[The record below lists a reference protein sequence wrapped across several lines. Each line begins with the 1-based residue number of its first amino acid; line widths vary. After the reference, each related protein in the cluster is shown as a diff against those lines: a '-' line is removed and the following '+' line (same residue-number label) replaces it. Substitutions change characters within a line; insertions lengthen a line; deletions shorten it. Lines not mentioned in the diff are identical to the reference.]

1 MSVPAPAL
9 TSHQLKQPARGLR
22 EDSSRNGDSD
32 QRRSHLGKEDVLG
45 RPCRRN
51 QFLDRISNPILGSS
65 TRASFAGRQ
74 QVASGFSQTR
84 IAMMAETAEMV
95 GASFLSICVTVGAA
109 SFGPPKARNL
119 LSSAL
124 PFNVVA
130 PLFFWWVWRQLAAH
144 PTSEPTPMAQQR
156 NPPGAHLEPTLHC
169 MGERE
174 EPTQSPPGTHR
185 EPKQEP
191 AWQSERNPRGAY
203 ESPPGTHREPT
214 PNRSSAGA
222 HLPPTGVYNTFYLG
236 EKGMRWE
243 TSRPLLVLYNGCSSK
258 GTGNSRKT
266 FETESRT
273 QVGDRAGSLVGL
285 LEL

>member
-1 MSVPAPAL
+1 MPPGPVVPQSHSIASVRFM
-9 TSHQLKQPARGLR
+9 ARYRGFSLL
-22 EDSSRNGDSD
+22 EPSSRLTNLNHEG
-32 QRRSHLGKEDVLG
+32 QHLTRKRGASLEGLLG

-84 IAMMAETAEMV
+84 IAMMAETGEMV

-144 PTSEPTPMAQQR
+144 PTSEPTPKPQTTWHSSETHPRTHLTLHGRAR
-156 NPPGAHLEPTLHC
+156 GTHTEPPGNPPGT
-169 MGERE
+169 
-174 EPTQSPPGTHR
+174 
-185 EPKQEP
+185 
-191 AWQSERNPRGAY
+191 
-203 ESPPGTHREPT
+203 
-214 PNRSSAGA
+214 
-222 HLPPTGVYNTFYLG
+222 
-236 EKGMRWE
+236 
-243 TSRPLLVLYNGCSSK
+243 
-258 GTGNSRKT
+258 
-266 FETESRT
+266 
-273 QVGDRAGSLVGL
+273 
-285 LEL
+285 

>member
-1 MSVPAPAL
+1 MILLFGHRPDGCGQAHSC
-9 TSHQLKQPARGLR
+9 
-22 EDSSRNGDSD
+22 E
-32 QRRSHLGKEDVLG
+32 LG

-84 IAMMAETAEMV
+84 IAMMAETGEMV
-95 GASFLSICVTVGAA
+95 GASFLSICVTGGAA

-130 PLFFWWVWRQLAAH
+130 PLFFWWVWRQLASH
-144 PTSEPTPMAQQR
+144 PTSEPTPKPQTTWHSSETHPEPPRTHLTLHGRAR
-156 NPPGAHLEPTLHC
+156 GTEPTGNPPG
-169 MGERE
+169 
-174 EPTQSPPGTHR
+174 TQ
-185 EPKQEP
+185 QEP

-214 PNRSSAGA
+214 PNRI
-222 HLPPTGVYNTFYLG
+222 
-236 EKGMRWE
+236 
-243 TSRPLLVLYNGCSSK
+243 
-258 GTGNSRKT
+258 
-266 FETESRT
+266 
-273 QVGDRAGSLVGL
+273 
-285 LEL
+285 

>member
-1 MSVPAPAL
+1 MQDGGV
-9 TSHQLKQPARGLR
+9 RGAI
-22 EDSSRNGDSD
+22 SRAM
-32 QRRSHLGKEDVLG
+32 LG

-84 IAMMAETAEMV
+84 IAMMAETGEMV

-119 LSSAL
+119 VRSAL

-144 PTSEPTPMAQQR
+144 PTSEPTPKPQTTWHSSET
-156 NPPGAHLEPTLHC
+156 PGAHLEPTLHC
-169 MGERE
+169 MGERDK
-174 EPTQSPPGTHR
+174 PTQPTGNPPGT
-185 EPKQEP
+185 QQQP

-203 ESPPGTHREPT
+203 EMTGNPPQTVSKTAQEPT
-214 PNRSSAGA
+214 SHPLVFIILFIRG
-222 HLPPTGVYNTFYLG
+222 
-236 EKGMRWE
+236 KGDAVGNIE
-243 TSRPLLVLYNGCSSK
+243 TLASIIQRLFL
-258 GTGNSRKT
+258 
-266 FETESRT
+266 
-273 QVGDRAGSLVGL
+273 
-285 LEL
+285 

>member
-1 MSVPAPAL
+1 MPGAKRTTARPRKAQTPSAWAAATRNASKYISFTRRNACPV
-9 TSHQLKQPARGLR
+9 QPECFGSLGWLRAKPPTAGLLPVYRSYSPLLARHYQYKP
-22 EDSSRNGDSD
+22 S
-32 QRRSHLGKEDVLG
+32 VLG

-84 IAMMAETAEMV
+84 IAMMAETGEMV

-130 PLFFWWVWRQLAAH
+130 RAPLFFWWVWRQLAAH
-144 PTSEPTPMAQQR
+144 PTSEPTPKPQTTWYSSETHPEPTS
-156 NPPGAHLEPTLHC
+156 NPPYC

-174 EPTQSPPGTHR
+174 EPTRSPPGTHR
-185 EPKQEP
+185 EPSRNLHGRARGTTRSPREP
-191 AWQSERNPRGAY
+191 TRN
-203 ESPPGTHREPT
+203 PPGTHPKPYLKQR
-214 PNRSSAGA
+214 RSP
-222 HLPPTGVYNTFYLG
+222 PPTHWCL
-236 EKGMRWE
+236 
-243 TSRPLLVLYNGCSSK
+243 
-258 GTGNSRKT
+258 
-266 FETESRT
+266 
-273 QVGDRAGSLVGL
+273 
-285 LEL
+285 

>member
-1 MSVPAPAL
+1 
-9 TSHQLKQPARGLR
+9 
-22 EDSSRNGDSD
+22 
-32 QRRSHLGKEDVLG
+32 
-45 RPCRRN
+45 
-51 QFLDRISNPILGSS
+51 
-65 TRASFAGRQ
+65 
-74 QVASGFSQTR
+74 
-84 IAMMAETAEMV
+84 MMAETGEMV

-144 PTSEPTPMAQQR
+144 PHPKTPNHMAQQR

-174 EPTQSPPGTHR
+174 EPTRNPHGNPPGTQH
-185 EPKQEP
+185 EP

-214 PNRSSAGA
+214 PNRI
-222 HLPPTGVYNTFYLG
+222 
-236 EKGMRWE
+236 
-243 TSRPLLVLYNGCSSK
+243 
-258 GTGNSRKT
+258 
-266 FETESRT
+266 
-273 QVGDRAGSLVGL
+273 
-285 LEL
+285 